1 MENMLFSFPGTLQM
15 FKNVNVVKL
24 WFFTAY
30 FKK

>member
-1 MENMLFSFPGTLQM
+1 MGNMFFSIPGTLQI

-30 FKK
+30 FKR